1 MKTRAQIAL
10 SVVASII
17 SVIGLAFVAGTLSRV
32 RSLDQLHHLLSY
44 DYMSFLDS
52 QADGAIGSVASDFFT
67 GIALMLVGSILFT
80 KNEKTGKPARIV
92 AAILF
97 VFVALSLAYACSN
110 LRIGLKPY

>member
-10 SVVASII
+10 SIVASII
-17 SVIGLAFVAGTLSRV
+17 SVIGLVFVAGTLSRV
-32 RSLDQLHHLLSY
+32 WSLDQLHRLLSY

-67 GIALMLVGSILFT
+67 GIALVLVGSILFT
-80 KNEKTGKPARIV
+80 KIEKTSQTARFV

-97 VFVALSLAYACSN
+97 VFVALSLAYACLN
-110 LRIGLKPY
+110 LRIGVKPF